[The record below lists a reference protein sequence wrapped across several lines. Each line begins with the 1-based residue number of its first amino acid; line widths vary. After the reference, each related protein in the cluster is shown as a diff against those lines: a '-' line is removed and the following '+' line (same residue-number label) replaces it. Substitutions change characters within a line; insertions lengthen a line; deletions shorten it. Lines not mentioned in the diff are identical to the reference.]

1 MRYKNQITGKVV
13 ELEASYASVFGDL
26 FVEVDD
32 NAPVYVEPCCG
43 GSDGD
48 DNYDDESEDIDA

>member
-1 MRYKNQITGKVV
+1 M

-43 GSDGD
+43 GSDDD
-48 DNYDDESEDIDA
+48 DNYDDESEGIDA